1 MDSFG
6 KSLGSILCVVSFFFI
21 MIRRPPRS
29 TRTDTLFPYTTLF
42 RSGTG
47 RHRLPDRLAEDQG
60 AVLEAGADPGRRAL
74 GRRSGERR
82 DRGRPLGRLNQL
94 FHPLP
99 AGRMFRS
106 IMRPDRI
113 AARMPLPLL
122 RPILVALVM
131 VTAAGCSSTDE
142 TPYVDRPVEQI
153 YNEDRKSTRLN

>member
-1 MDSFG
+1 MRISDWS
-6 KSLGSILCVVSFFFI
+6 SDVCSSDL
-21 MIRRPPRS
+21 
-29 TRTDTLFPYTTLF
+29 
-42 RSGTG
+42 
-47 RHRLPDRLAEDQG
+47 
-60 AVLEAGADPGRRAL
+60 
-74 GRRSGERR
+74 
-82 DRGRPLGRLNQL
+82 L

-153 YNEDRKSTRLN
+153 YNEAYDAALKGQFKKAAPLFDEVERQHPYSIWATQAQLMAAYSIGRAHV